1 MTGLGCF
8 FVIALFDS
16 VDEADLAP
24 VFDVGK
30 TFSSLFSEK
39 TWKSLRIPLTGIR
52 PGKQLKTGIRT
63 KVNLYQ

>member
-24 VFDVGK
+24 VFDVVPVLPQAAEGLHHDG
-30 TFSSLFSEK
+30 SQI
-39 TWKSLRIPLTGIR
+39 RYRQRPLDEELLPPQDEREG
-52 PGKQLKTGIRT
+52 
-63 KVNLYQ
+63 